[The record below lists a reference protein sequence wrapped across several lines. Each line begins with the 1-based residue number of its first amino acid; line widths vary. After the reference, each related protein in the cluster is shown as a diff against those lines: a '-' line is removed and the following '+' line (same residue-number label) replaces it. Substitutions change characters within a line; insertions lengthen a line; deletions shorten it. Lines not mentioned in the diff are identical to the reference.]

1 MAIKGKSPSGLAAP
15 DGVAAE
21 SGSQKVEVV
30 GVNHYYETKESSV
43 HALNNVDLTVEPGEF
58 LCIVGASGC
67 GKTTLLQMVA
77 GFLQPSEGTVSIGGK
92 PIKGPD
98 RSRGVVFQSPTMFPW
113 LNVFQ
118 NVAYGPRMAGEHK
131 KSYTERVD
139 YYIDLMGLSDFRQ
152 RAPYELSGGMQ
163 QRAAIARVLANNP
176 DVILMDE
183 PFGALDAMTR
193 ERLQEELLRLWRSTH
208 KSILF
213 ITHSVEEAVFLGT
226 RVIVMSPRPGEI
238 ILSRKTALDIAG
250 EDGQPSLHVARGN
263 AEFNAI
269 QQEIDDYIHNL
280 R

>member
-1 MAIKGKSPSGLAAP
+1 MA
-15 DGVAAE
+15 
-21 SGSQKVEVV
+21 VV
-30 GVNHYYETKESSV
+30 GGQMTSADTYSETKPHTVEISGVDHYYETRNDRI
-43 HALNNVDLTVEPGEF
+43 HALNNVDLTIESGEF
-58 LCIVGASGC
+58 CCIVGSSGC

-77 GFLQPSEGTVSIGGK
+77 GFLTPTEGTVSIGGQ
-92 PIKGPD
+92 PIKGPH

-113 LNVFQ
+113 LNVFE

-139 YYIDLMGLSDFRQ
+139 YYIELMGLSDFKK

-163 QRAAIARVLANNP
+163 QRAAIARVLANDP
-176 DVILMDE
+176 EVILMDE

-193 ERLQEELLRLWRSTH
+193 ERLQEELLRLWRSTK

-238 ILSRKTALDIAG
+238 ILAKNTDLNLAG
-250 EDGQPSLHVARGN
+250 EDGQPSLHIARRDDQ
-263 AEFNAI
+263 FNAAL
-269 QQEIDDYIHNL
+269 QEIDDYIHDI
-280 R
+280 RH